1 MGPGIKSALKFRVF
15 SVSHTVQTS
24 AEPQC
29 PFFFLKTVQESAMI
43 GCTDSDSEIEKQG
56 VLRGKKEALKQIIDG
71 RLHGC

>member
-1 MGPGIKSALKFRVF
+1 
-15 SVSHTVQTS
+15 
-24 AEPQC
+24 
-29 PFFFLKTVQESAMI
+29 MI